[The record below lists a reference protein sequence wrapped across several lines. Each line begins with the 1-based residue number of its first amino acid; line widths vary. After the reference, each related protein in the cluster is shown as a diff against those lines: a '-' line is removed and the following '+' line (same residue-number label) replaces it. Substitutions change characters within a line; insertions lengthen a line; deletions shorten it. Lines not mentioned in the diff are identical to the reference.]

1 MATATFNRAR
11 SDIERI
17 DGAQVVSISAK
28 PDDETVDVVSIAKNL
43 SSRLDAVLNQHP
55 ELSWRY
61 TGYVA
66 EHEQTRKRAIIGGIT
81 LFFTLYALLAIP
93 FRSLY
98 QPFFVMLAV
107 PFGEIGALLGHV
119 ILDITPSYLSVF
131 GILFA
136 TAITLY
142 LIPSSYLVAEDI
154 RAHLGRFRKW
164 YFKPFRTEDECLEIE

>member
-1 MATATFNRAR
+1 
-11 SDIERI
+11 
-17 DGAQVVSISAK
+17 
-28 PDDETVDVVSIAKNL
+28 
-43 SSRLDAVLNQHP
+43 
-55 ELSWRY
+55 
-61 TGYVA
+61 
-66 EHEQTRKRAIIGGIT
+66 
-81 LFFTLYALLAIP
+81 
-93 FRSLY
+93 
-98 QPFFVMLAV
+98 MLAV